1 VIATNT
7 IVTDDTVR
15 LCLGSWRLTLR
26 LVLLLVAM
34 GLAGMVARARPGR

>member
-1 VIATNT
+1 MATNT

-34 GLAGMVARARPGR
+34 GVAGMAARARPGR

>member
-1 VIATNT
+1 VIATNS

-15 LCLGSWRLTLR
+15 LCLGSWGLTLR

-34 GLAGMVARARPGR
+34 GVAGMVARARPGQ

>member
-1 VIATNT
+1 MIATNT

-34 GLAGMVARARPGR
+34 GVAGIVARARPGR